1 MMRFESQMAGIHGKP
16 MTEEDQRKLNA
27 LVLDYLHNGCYT
39 STARIFFKES
49 KSLLER
55 TNKNLRKGMPAHMYM
70 HIPTSNI
77 PVNGDAMDIGDG
89 GGEKNVDVED
99 VGVDV
104 EDVGVDVDGDFVMLS
119 SPTEEEKH
127 EAELERIDLRKQIC
141 THILNGSTPTAVSLL
156 KAHFPS
162 VITPKPFTPTSAPGT
177 SSTPSSEGQYYD
189 ELNQIR
195 SEFGVGAEDKF
206 HPNHLLMKLRI
217 GEWVEKC
224 RTREAVVPYCPPYT
238 YTRPVPVEG
247 EDGDCEEG
255 KATDKGKGKGPSK
268 PSPLSTKTKTKPIL
282 PAPGDPVSCPNP
294 TSHPRALPTQ
304 PDPNSLIQSAQLLH
318 PLLQSL
324 IPPSSQ
330 GPYIQ
335 ELKDALAL
343 LAFIVPEESYMSGWM
358 GGERWG
364 VLGGEV
370 GGAILW
376 REGKSVESNIEGLVK
391 HITVLSHELHSTTP
405 NPDSNANS
413 KPFYVSGYP
422 AGSSS
427 SGPGP
432 APAPAPPSAPPTV
445 PAQADHPTSDVFFRA
460 LASRRRGTA
469 PGTAPGLDVGRV
481 VSRMSPFNFGAPSAP
496 APSRRREV
504 EVSINSDGEI
514 EEAEDD
520 DDDERDERDERDE
533 GRERDGERERE
544 ERERDGGRE
553 REERRGAPE
562 GFGNGNVVP
571 PAFLPFDFH
580 RYVTGTEGGT
590 STSVFADVGVNG
602 SNGGR

>member
-1 MMRFESQMAGIHGKP
+1 MRFESQLGGIHGKP

-55 TNKNLRKGMPAHMYM
+55 TKNNLKQGMPAHMYM
-70 HIPTSNI
+70 HTHTHAPN
-77 PVNGDAMDIGDG
+77 PMRNGDGDAMETGDG
-89 GGEKNVDVED
+89 EGERVDD
-99 VGVDV
+99 TD
-104 EDVGVDVDGDFVMLS
+104 GVDVDGDFVMLS
-119 SPTEEEKH
+119 SPTEEDKH
-127 EAELERIDLRKQIC
+127 EAELERIGLRKQIC
-141 THILNGSTPTAVSLL
+141 THILTGSIPTAVSLL
-156 KAHFPS
+156 NTHFPS
-162 VITPKPFTPTSAPGT
+162 VITPKPFTPSSTPGP
-177 SSTPSSEGQYYD
+177 SSTPSSEGQYYS
-189 ELNQIR
+189 ELKRIR

-217 GEWVEKC
+217 WEWVEKC
-224 RTREAVVPYCPPYT
+224 RTREGVVPYLPPYT

-255 KATDKGKGKGPSK
+255 KATDKGKGKAPSK

-282 PAPGDPVSCPNP
+282 PAPGDPVSRPNP
-294 TSHPRALPTQ
+294 PSHPRALPTQ

-330 GPYIQ
+330 GSYIQ

-358 GGERWG
+358 GGERRG
-364 VLGGEV
+364 ILGGVV

-405 NPDSNANS
+405 NPDSNANF

-427 SGPGP
+427 SGLGP

-520 DDDERDERDERDE
+520 DDDDERDE
-533 GRERDGERERE
+533 GRERERAERERDGERERE
-544 ERERDGGRE
+544 
-553 REERRGAPE
+553 REERRREAPGA
-562 GFGNGNVVP
+562 FGNGNRNDVP
-571 PAFLPFDFH
+571 PSFLPFDFH
-580 RYVTGTEGGT
+580 RYVTGTGTEGRT
-590 STSVFADVGVNG
+590 STSVFADAGVNG